1 MPLILYIK
9 TLICDIIL
17 MARVSCHLFCCGYIL
32 QQVYKFTISWSGTE
46 ASLKDTKEK
55 IWHTTMI
62 LHKAARTVRI
72 NIYDVIEKLTNIFS
86 IFFLAYLAM

>member
-17 MARVSCHLFCCGYIL
+17 MARVSCHLFCCVCIL
-32 QQVYKFTISWSGTE
+32 QQVYKSTISWNGTE

-55 IWHTTMI
+55 IWHTTTI
-62 LHKAARTVRI
+62 LHKAAQTVRI

-86 IFFLAYLAM
+86 IFFLAYLAL